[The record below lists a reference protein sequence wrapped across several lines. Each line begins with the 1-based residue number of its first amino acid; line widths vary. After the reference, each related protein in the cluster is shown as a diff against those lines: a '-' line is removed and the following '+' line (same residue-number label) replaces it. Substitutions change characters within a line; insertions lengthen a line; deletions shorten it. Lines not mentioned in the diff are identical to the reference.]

1 MSGGVESSHPVDVLI
16 EGSSTYKFLKDGQEV
31 QLTDG
36 NGRVFSD
43 QSSVYWDAAKAV
55 STEVGFQV
63 LVEGESYLDG
73 RYQVWSVDAAG
84 VIGEKSRW
92 MNADQMQLLG
102 YEDIFNRDL
111 NEDGITGEPPAIDV
125 DDDGLIDGS
134 SVYKILKDGQGI
146 ALTNSS
152 GRSFSNQSSRYWDVV
167 KAVATNTGFEV
178 LVEGESYLDGRFQV
192 WSVDS
197 AGVIDE
203 KSRWMK
209 ADKMQ
214 LLGYE
219 DTFDLD
225 FNDDGITGELPA
237 IDIDDDGLID
247 GSSVYKILNDG
258 QSITITNSQGR
269 EFSNQSSSYWDVV
282 KAVESETGFQVLV
295 EGESSLIG
303 RYQMWKTDED
313 GVIIDKSGWK
323 TGDQMQLLGYEDTFN
338 RDLNRDGTTG
348 EPPVI
353 DLNGDGLVDG
363 ASVYRLL
370 KDDRGIMLT
379 SRSGNVF
386 SHRTSSYWDVV
397 KAVESETGFQVL
409 VEGESSLTGR
419 YQMWKTDVDG
429 VITDKSGW
437 KTGDQMQLL
446 GYEDTFNLDLNE
458 DEIIGEPPLV
468 DVNGDGL
475 IDGVSAYKMLKDDRV
490 ISLTSR
496 NGGMFSD
503 QTSSYWDVVK
513 AVVTDTGF
521 EILVEGESHLDGRY
535 QVWSVDAAGVIE
547 EKSRWKTGDQML
559 VLGYEDTFKRDL
571 NQDGTIG
578 EPPAIDLNGDGLVD
592 GATVYVLLKDD
603 RGITLTNR
611 WGSVF
616 SNQTSDHWDVV
627 NAVATDTGFE
637 VLVEG
642 ESFLDGRY
650 QVWSVDAAGVIEEK
664 SRWKTGDQML
674 VLGYEDTFNRDL
686 NRDGTTG
693 EPPAIDLNGDGL
705 VDGASVYRLIKD
717 DRGIML
723 TSRWG
728 NVFSNQTS
736 SYWDVVKAVV
746 TDTGFEVL
754 VEGESYLDGRY
765 QVWSVDAAGV
775 IKERSRW
782 EMGDQM
788 LLLGY
793 EDKFG
798 IDLNRDEIIGELP
811 VIDADGDGLID
822 GSIVYRILDN
832 DQGIMLTNIRGR
844 TMSDQSSPYW
854 DVVKVVAA
862 DNGFEVL
869 VEGESYLA
877 GRYQVWSVDASG
889 DVKDTSRWMMADQM
903 LASGYEDVFNRD
915 FNGDGLI
922 AVVAASLD

>member
-379 SRSGNVF
+379 SRSGNFF

-862 DNGFEVL
+862 DNGFEAL
-869 VEGESYLA
+869 VEGEGYLD

>member
-282 KAVESETGFQVLV
+282 KAVESETGFQILV

-559 VLGYEDTFKRDL
+559 VLGYEDTFNRDL
-571 NQDGTIG
+571 NRDGTTG

-592 GATVYVLLKDD
+592 GASVYRLIKDD
-603 RGITLTNR
+603 RGIMLTSR
-611 WGSVF
+611 WGNVF
-616 SNQTSDHWDVV
+616 SNQTSSYWDVV
-627 NAVATDTGFE
+627 KAVVTDTGFE

-642 ESFLDGRY
+642 ESYLDGRY

>member
-1 MSGGVESSHPVDVLI
+1 MSVGVESSHPVDVLI

-197 AGVIDE
+197 AGVIEE

-869 VEGESYLA
+869 VEGESYLD

>member
-1 MSGGVESSHPVDVLI
+1 MSGGVESSNPVDVLI

-167 KAVATNTGFEV
+167 KAVVSNTGFEV

-386 SHRTSSYWDVV
+386 SRRTSSYWDVV

-409 VEGESSLTGR
+409 VEGESSLKGR

-547 EKSRWKTGDQML
+547 QKSRWKTGDQML

-869 VEGESYLA
+869 VEGESYLD